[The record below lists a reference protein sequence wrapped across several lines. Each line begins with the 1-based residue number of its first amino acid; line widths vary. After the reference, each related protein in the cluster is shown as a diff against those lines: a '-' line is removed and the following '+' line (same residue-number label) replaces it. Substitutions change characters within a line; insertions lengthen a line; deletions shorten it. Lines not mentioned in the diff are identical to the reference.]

1 MEITNDKSACAKF
14 PVTRDIGTYRNV
26 SDVEQPSE
34 TEIFGSRV
42 YSGFSSAMISGKHRL
57 SSQDEHLGTRNSVRE
72 DV

>member
-1 MEITNDKSACAKF
+1 MSCYRNFIRYQLQQD
-14 PVTRDIGTYRNV
+14 RNV

-34 TEIFGSRV
+34 TQILGPTV

-57 SSQDEHLGTRNSVRE
+57 SSQDEHLGSRNSVRE